1 MPIYTISAPNGRTYS
16 ISGPPGASQ
25 QDVISAVI
33 AQYPEAARP
42 APAPI
47 GGVRGALGAATESA
61 GSDLVTGI
69 QALIGNANEAAV
81 AARKREEDI
90 GQRYDTASSFEKI
103 SKAYNAPGGGLFSAA
118 RTALSEVPNVA
129 AGMAPAL
136 AEMGGLPL
144 VGGMVAGP
152 VGGAIGAGLGLGA
165 QYLQSI
171 GAGVTSQA
179 AEQQKQGEPV
189 DVNVGRAAA
198 FAVPETALNYL
209 HLAPLGAKTVASVFG
224 PKVAGLLERGAVTE
238 AEKAA
243 QEKLANQGFWK
254 TLGKG
259 TAEGAA
265 INTPLMVAQTALSRA
280 QAGQD
285 LFSDDALAA
294 YGSAATSGALSGPLG
309 AVGSFQERGA
319 ARDAVATR
327 NTLADIEAQKTKAA
341 QDAAEQ
347 QQRLADP
354 NYPQQVAQQ
363 YSDLQQQYNDLKA
376 AKSVKVAE
384 DDFAGQEAKKEAR
397 TAFSEFL
404 NKPENKDIIA
414 EYKRV
419 QEAGLLAPKAP
430 EQAPAAQAALF
441 PAAETPVP
449 TKPETDLRGQP
460 LQRVAPEVPATDPV
474 EDVKYLTGQIE
485 NLQKTAVNVTEPAK
499 YNELTQ
505 QYSELTKALAE
516 AQARADALPN
526 ADALA
531 KKLAYAQEQFRVA
544 REQGDMSKANSYAQ
558 KVQEL
563 LNQGAGQTRIPD
575 KLNKKL
581 YGSESTSA
589 FNVRTSAEEM
599 AQRQADLIA
608 QNEGVPPTPPEGA
621 PNVTSYLRT
630 LDQLDELR
638 KQGFT
643 EAQIAALERRHID
656 TSRTDQGLLFPE
668 ERDSVIN
675 TGAGKQPEKT
685 RAQLLSELQA
695 ARQTRDRAGV
705 NTAIEQ
711 LRVYNKLSKA
721 RSDAAKGINQPTGT
735 RTDAETA
742 KQLAGTGLTA
752 TGTQPTTF
760 ERSFTRKTVTPE
772 ELRAQIASMPENLP
786 AHVKQL
792 LSRVLDN
799 FGDFAKN
806 KDRANMLADWLY
818 KTKTAQV
825 HPDVITAPDV
835 FRERALKNELDKLDY
850 AKRQKQPGLFSQEQ
864 APMTLSKAEQEALAK
879 RPAVE
884 RPVTQ
889 TDREA
894 ADAAKRKAE
903 NERAERL
910 ANIPGESV
918 SFEARRRAFET
929 LGIGSRKKLKDLRAK
944 AADESLPKT
953 TRDKANREIKK
964 LENAKKYLA
973 ASMGQDQ
980 SGRLQA
986 EEDLSKLKDKIK
998 HQEEMVQENPIS
1010 SRKKELAKS
1019 KRREKELNA
1028 ILSKFK
1034 MMAERTPIET
1044 NQTRAKANAEAMA
1057 REFLE
1062 RHDTL
1067 EQEGTLGALPARDIG
1082 PVVRKTVSAGDV
1094 RTGTLETVGERTL
1107 GGSNPPRQAGKP
1119 RSETVKAAVEAA
1131 NKAAA
1136 EKIAARAPLTE
1147 EEISRLDLAQ
1157 HMQMFEAAQRMRLG
1171 LERNLADMQAKIDFS
1186 EKSTNAKLKDP
1197 NYRDELRVSKESI
1210 ERDLAKARANE
1221 DALGG
1226 LYEGGER
1233 AKPLEGVDPTTLAHE
1248 DVRFAIRDGNT
1259 LSAVDGLIKHGSTPE
1274 VRKLATRLREFLDGV
1289 KTSVQQDLRDASGKE
1304 VAGLYKGARNE
1315 VVMNPDRLTEEDILH
1330 ELTHAATVEVLN
1342 TDDAKL
1348 TPAQR
1353 AAKKG
1358 IVDMYKSL
1366 KDRTEVKA
1374 YGLKDEFEF
1383 VSEVNSNPEFRNFM
1397 DSLGKPKT
1405 LLNRIK
1411 DFFVKLLRLDRTP
1424 TDSEQALKLIDQIY
1438 MPARAHFEGRNMA
1451 KEVRYAPGLSTAGKL
1466 ANEVVAGEQSLTER
1480 YNAMSFGRGG
1490 LEFMTKMVDQFA
1502 PLARASKLMD
1512 SLAGTQMMHDLRMVG
1527 QRMNALGQVLGHG
1540 PLERVEITRADGKK
1554 EWIYQARNGANLVDV
1569 NKLLASANKIT
1580 GSSPATNNLFSLY
1593 SIAKR
1598 AERVGLDRL
1607 NYDKTITADKLKQ
1620 AMDEIK
1626 AVPGLEKI
1634 FDAAHSKYQEFNRG
1648 LIDFAVKTRFL
1659 SKADA
1664 AKMNSSADYIP
1675 YYRENAQGE
1684 VSLMMGKEEITR
1696 IGNIKG
1702 QPYLHELV
1710 GGNQRI
1716 LDFNTAAVRNANM
1729 LLEMSLR
1736 NQAALGAAYNLRD
1749 VGMAQVGKGKGS
1761 GPDMFNFK
1769 QDGAD
1774 MHARVLSTADI
1785 PAELLVKGMEG
1796 IPVQTSSLLNLMGM
1810 PSRLARQMFVANP
1823 VSAAR
1828 ILFKD
1833 TLSSAMTAGS
1843 NLDSIG
1849 AAFKNVGDNLMER
1862 RGIAGGEVFQGTS
1875 ADMANILRE
1884 VQSGKPGWE
1893 TLLAKAHVLHA
1904 KADAMTR
1911 QIRYESYLK
1920 QGRSEMEASYMA
1932 LESMN
1937 FTKRG
1942 ISPSIHVLNTLNPFI
1957 NSQIQ
1962 GINTLV
1968 QALRGNMPFNEQLKI
1983 REKIFQRGMLVAG
1996 GTMLY
2001 SALMQDD
2008 PTYKNAKPDQ
2018 KYNNWFV
2025 NFPGVEEMVRVPIMF
2040 EAGILFKAVPE
2051 ALVNMMY
2058 GRNEDAAEGL
2068 KQAVQKMIPG
2078 GDTLGIPLALRP
2090 AIETGLGKSFY
2101 TGRDL
2106 ESRHEQT
2113 LQPGERTRPGTSAF
2127 ADALGSELGVSPIKI
2142 DHLIQGYTGGL
2153 GAAVMHMA
2161 SALALGKQGE
2171 DRAPE
2176 TKLSE
2181 RPFIGSTFQPKDAGA
2196 IVDEAYKQ
2204 MNELSQVAATYK
2216 DKLTK
2221 DPAAAAAYRDR
2232 YLEEIGKE
2240 KVAPAFAQTMSA
2252 FNKQR
2257 QAVLNSQMTPVEKRA
2272 WLEDWTARRTAYAQQ
2287 ALDAARASAHP

>member
-1 MPIYTISAPNGRTYS
+1 MPYSVALPDGR
-16 ISGPPGASQ
+16 
-25 QDVISAVI
+25 I
-33 AQYPEAARP
+33 AQFPDSMSHEDAAAIIRKQFP
-42 APAPI
+42 PPTI
-47 GGVRGALGAATESA
+47 GGVRGALGSAMESTA
-61 GSDLVTGI
+61 SNLVAGI
-69 QALIGNANEAAV
+69 QSLVSPANEAAV
-81 AARKREEDI
+81 AAQKRDEDI
-90 GQRYDTASSFEKI
+90 SSRYDTASSFDKI

-118 RTALSEVPNVA
+118 RTTLSEVPKVA
-129 AGMAPAL
+129 ASMAPSL
-136 AEMGGLPL
+136 VEMGGLPL

-152 VGGAIGAGLGLGA
+152 PGAAVGAGAGALLQYVQSLGED
-165 QYLQSI
+165 I
-171 GAGVTSQA
+171 TSQA
-179 AEQQKQGEPV
+179 AEQQKQGKPV
-189 DVNVGRAAA
+189 DVNMARAAA
-198 FAVPETALNYL
+198 FSVPQAAANYL
-209 HLAPLGAKTVASVFG
+209 HLAPLGARTVASVFG
-224 PKVAGLLERGAVTE
+224 PKVAGLLEKGAVTE
-238 AEKAA
+238 AEKVA

-309 AVGSFQERGA
+309 AIGAFQARGA

-327 NTLADIEAQKTKAA
+327 NTLADIEAQKTKTE
-341 QDAAEQ
+341 QDAALQ

-363 YSDLQQQYNDLKA
+363 YVDLQQRYNELKA
-376 AKSVKVAE
+376 AKSAKVAE

-397 TAFSEFL
+397 TAFNEFL
-404 NKPENKDIIA
+404 NAQENKDIIA

-419 QEAGLLAPKAP
+419 QDAGLLAPKAP
-430 EQAPAAQAALF
+430 EQAPTAQASLF
-441 PAAETPVP
+441 SAAETPVP

-460 LQRVAPEVPATDPV
+460 LQRVAPEAPATDPV

-485 NLQKTAVNVTEPAK
+485 NLQKTAVNVTDPAK
-499 YNELTQ
+499 YNALTQ
-505 QYSELTKALAE
+505 QRAELTKALAE

-531 KKLAYAQEQFRVA
+531 KKLAYAQEQFRIA
-544 REQGDMSKANSYAQ
+544 REQDDMPKANSYAQ
-558 KVQEL
+558 RVQEL

-599 AQRQADLIA
+599 AQRQADLFA
-608 QNEGVPPTPPEGA
+608 QNDGTPPTAPEGA

-638 KQGFT
+638 KEGFT
-643 EAQIAALERRHID
+643 EAQIAALEKRHID

-705 NTAIEQ
+705 NTAIEK
-711 LRVYNKLSKA
+711 LRAYDELSQA

-735 RTDAETA
+735 LTDADTA

-772 ELRAQIASMPENLP
+772 ELRAQIAAMPENLP
-786 AHVKQL
+786 AHVEQL

-884 RPVTQ
+884 RPATQ
-889 TDREA
+889 TDRET

-903 NERAERL
+903 NERAARL
-910 ANIPGESV
+910 AEIPGESV
-918 SFEARRRAFET
+918 SFEARRRALET
-929 LGIGSRKKLKDLRAK
+929 LGDDSKAKLKDLRAK

-953 TRDKANREIKK
+953 TRDKANREIKR
-964 LENAKKYLA
+964 LENAQKYLA
-973 ASMGQDQ
+973 ASSEGNQDA
-980 SGRLQA
+980 RLQA
-986 EEDLSKLKDKIK
+986 EEELSKLKEKIK
-998 HQEEMVQENPIS
+998 RQEEMVQENPIS

-1019 KRREKELNA
+1019 KQREKELNA

-1044 NQTRAKANAEAMA
+1044 SKTRAKADAEAMA

-1062 RHDTL
+1062 RHATL

-1094 RTGTLETVGERTL
+1094 RTGDLETTGERTL

-1136 EKIAARAPLTE
+1136 EKIATREPLTE
-1147 EEISRLDLAQ
+1147 EEISRLDLTH

-1171 LERNLADMQAKIDFS
+1171 LERNLADVQAKIDFS

-1197 NYRDELRVSKESI
+1197 NYREELRISKESI

-1226 LYEGGER
+1226 LYGEER

-1289 KTSVQQDLRDASGKE
+1289 KTRVQQDLRDANGKE

-1358 IVDMYKSL
+1358 IIDMYKSL

-1383 VSEVNSNPEFRNFM
+1383 VSEVNSNPEFRKFM

-1405 LLNRIK
+1405 LWDRIK
-1411 DFFVKLLRLDRTP
+1411 DFFVKLLRLDRAP
-1424 TDSEQALKLIDQIY
+1424 ADSEQALKLIDQIY

-1451 KEVRYAPGLSTAGKL
+1451 KEVNYASGFSNAGKL
-1466 ANEVVAGEQSLTER
+1466 ANEVVAGEKPLTER
-1480 YNAMSFGRGG
+1480 YNAASWGRGG

-1527 QRMNALGQVLGHG
+1527 QRMNLLGQVVGRG

-1554 EWIYQARNGANLVDV
+1554 EWVYQARDGSSLVDV
-1569 NKLLASANKIT
+1569 NKLLSSANKIT
-1580 GSSPATNNLFSLY
+1580 GGQPATNNLFSLY

-1620 AMDEIK
+1620 AMNEIK
-1626 AVPGLEKI
+1626 AAPGLEKI
-1634 FDAAHSKYQEFNRG
+1634 FDSAHNKYQEFNRG

-1664 AKMNSSADYIP
+1664 AKMNSSADYVP
-1675 YYRENAQGE
+1675 YYRENAKGE
-1684 VSLMMGKEEITR
+1684 VSLMMGSEEIAR
-1696 IGNIKG
+1696 LGNIKG

-1729 LLEMSLR
+1729 LLEMGLR

-1761 GPDMFNFK
+1761 GPDIFNFK

-1774 MHARVLSTADI
+1774 MHARVMSTADI
-1785 PAELLVKGMEG
+1785 PADLLVKGMEG

-1810 PSRLARQMFVANP
+1810 PSRLVRQMFVANP

-1833 TLSSAMTAGS
+1833 TISSAMTAGS
-1843 NLDSIG
+1843 NLNSIG

-1862 RGIAGGEVFQGTS
+1862 RGLSGGELFQGMPS
-1875 ADMANILRE
+1875 DMAKILRD
-1884 VQSGKPGWE
+1884 VQAGAPGWE
-1893 TLLAKAHVLHA
+1893 TMLAKAHVLHA
-1904 KADAMTR
+1904 KADSMTR

-1920 QGRSEMEASYMA
+1920 QGLSDMEASYMA

-1968 QALRGNMPFNEQLKI
+1968 QALRGNMPFNERLKI

-2001 SALMQDD
+2001 AAMMQED

-2025 NFPGVEEMVRVPIMF
+2025 NFPGVDEMVRVPIPF
-2040 EAGILFKAVPE
+2040 EAGMLFKSVPE

-2068 KQAVQKMIPG
+2068 KQTVQKMIPG

-2090 AIETGLGKSFY
+2090 AIEAGLGKSFY

-2127 ADALGSELGVSPIKI
+2127 ADTLGSELGISPIKI
-2142 DHLIQGYTGGL
+2142 DHLIQGYTGGF

-2161 SALALGKQGE
+2161 SALVFGKQGAE
-2171 DRAPE
+2171 NAPE
-2176 TKLSE
+2176 AKLSGM
-2181 RPFIGSTFQPKDAGA
+2181 PVIGSTFQPQDAGA
-2196 IVDEAYKQ
+2196 IVDEAYKK
-2204 MNELSQVAATYK
+2204 MTELSEVAATYK
-2216 DKLTK
+2216 DKATK

-2232 YLEEIGKE
+2232 YLEEMN
-2240 KVAPAFAQTMSA
+2240 KVPVAAAFTHTMSE

-2257 QAVLNSQMTPVEKRA
+2257 QAVLSGQMTPVEKRA
-2272 WLEDWTARRTAYAQQ
+2272 WLDDWTARRTAYAQQ
-2287 ALDAARASAHP
+2287 MLNAAQPSARP